1 MNTTTSARQY
11 TNHNDLGRTGKVGD
25 FAQIVAEAGI
35 LTDRIAAV
43 RTDNGTRVV
52 TLEMVMVDHHKGVY
66 RRRIERM
73 TELHSPAG
81 GRRVQPGGALLSEQ
95 TEPEPL
101 DQDRLRQ
108 LHDEL
113 LNR

>member
-1 MNTTTSARQY
+1 MPGMRRVHARRLKPMPGG
-11 TNHNDLGRTGKVGD
+11 TA
-25 FAQIVAEAGI
+25 AQPTPARKFQPAS
-35 LTDRIAAV
+35 DRIAAV
-43 RTDNGTRVV
+43 RTDNGIRVV

-66 RRRIERM
+66 RSRIEWM

-81 GRRVQPGGALLSEQ
+81 GRRVQPGGELFSEQ

>member
-1 MNTTTSARQY
+1 MTTTNTARQY
-11 TNHNDLGRTGKVGD
+11 TSHNDLGRTGKVGD

-35 LTDRIAAV
+35 LTERIAAV
-43 RTDNGTRVV
+43 RTDNGIRVV

-66 RRRIERM
+66 RSRIEWL
-73 TELHSPAG
+73 TELHSPDG
-81 GRRVQPGGALLSEQ
+81 GRRVQPGGELFSEQ